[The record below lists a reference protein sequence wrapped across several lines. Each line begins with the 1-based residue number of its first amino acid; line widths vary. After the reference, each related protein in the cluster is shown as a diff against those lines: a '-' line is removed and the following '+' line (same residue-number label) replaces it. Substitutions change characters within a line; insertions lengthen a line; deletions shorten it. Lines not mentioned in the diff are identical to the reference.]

1 MTLPIP
7 TFLKRHPCN
16 NDNNILPRD
25 KLFHAFYVFQNLMV
39 IRALV
44 KMTTQEFTGVY
55 GQHQLT
61 TDTTNEKNSTPASGN
76 RTRTPRDQD
85 YGFSLLLL

>member
-1 MTLPIP
+1 M
-7 TFLKRHPCN
+7 F
-16 NDNNILPRD
+16 PRD
-25 KLFHAFYVFQNLMV
+25 KLFDSFYGFFFQNLMV

-61 TDTTNEKNSTPASGN
+61 TDTINEKNSTPASGN
-76 RTRTPRDQD
+76 KTGHQKAKITD
-85 YGFSLLLL
+85 FHATSLKLHFAYKPYATI